1 MPTRAD
7 IAAGEIERRIVTGE
21 YAPGTQLPN
30 EADLAASVNV
40 SRTTLREAVG
50 RLTAKGLLTREQGRG
65 TYVRAQSAV
74 RISML
79 LEANLSVSDMIR
91 EMGLEPA
98 TTKVRVGIE
107 VSPPHVSAAIGWREP
122 APILVVHRLRTADG
136 VPAVFSDDYL
146 VLAPGLPTD
155 GPEFSGSLYELLA
168 RVHGRPVSTGHAR
181 LSAGKATGDLARS
194 LGLEEGGLTLVL
206 SQVHQLADGEIVM
219 YSDAY
224 LRNDVFTVHV
234 RRGVPD
240 RERAGPGGEPPR
252 PSAVTQAKEVG
263 IGSTS

>member
-1 MPTRAD
+1 VPTRAD
-7 IAAGEIERRIVTGE
+7 IAAGEIERRIVTGV
-21 YAPGTQLPN
+21 YAPGAQLPN
-30 EADLAASVNV
+30 EAELAASVNV

-50 RLTAKGLLTREQGRG
+50 RLAAKGLVTREQGRG
-65 TYVRAQSAV
+65 TYVRAQSGV

-98 TTKVRVGIE
+98 TTEVRVGIE
-107 VSPPHVSAAIGWREP
+107 VSPAHVSAAIGWREP
-122 APILVVHRLRTADG
+122 ASVLVVHRLRTADG
-136 VPAVFSDDYL
+136 VPAVFSDDYI
-146 VLAPGLPTD
+146 VLAPGLPTA
-155 GPEFSGSLYELLA
+155 GPEYSGSLYELLA
-168 RVHGRPVSTGHAR
+168 RVHGRPVASGHAR
-181 LSAGKATGDLARS
+181 LSAGTATGDLARS

-206 SQVHQLADGEIVM
+206 SQVHQLGDGSIVM

-234 RRGVPD
+234 RRGIPD
-240 RERAGPGGEPPR
+240 RASPSPTSGPPR
-252 PSAVTQAKEVG
+252 PSRRIGAKEVG